1 VRTNPKGG
9 APKNES
15 PRGRMVPRVPRRR
28 TASPKGAESAAL
40 PAVSEQIIPIQDQI
54 ARLAYSLWEARG
66 GNGGSAEEDWY
77 RAEQEI
83 LARFR
88 T

>member
-1 VRTNPKGG
+1 VRTNPKSGSME
-9 APKNES
+9 PRI
-15 PRGRMVPRVPRRR
+15 PRGRTV
-28 TASPKGAESAAL
+28 SPKNQEPVA
-40 PAVSEQIIPIQDQI
+40 PPTVSKPDTPVEGVQIQDDI

-77 RAEQEI
+77 RAEKEI
-83 LARFR
+83 LARSK